1 MRENE
6 GMSAMAGS
14 SGVGVASNVSPTRDT
29 GAGRRLAPLLAVVV
43 AACGGDLPPEAA
55 ELASR
60 EAAAVAEALHP
71 EASEAISKLRSPFC
85 KGFMLE
91 VCTSGD
97 AEELRD
103 SLQAGALA
111 GLSADSL
118 VEWMIAAYGEEYRA
132 LPEASG
138 SGLLAWLAPPV
149 ALLLGLS
156 LVVVALRRLKGP
168 SPPVARNDAITEDE
182 RDRLDAALRE
192 LEEME
197 EARP

>member
-1 MRENE
+1 MKGIDHGRWFF
-6 GMSAMAGS
+6 ALLCA
-14 SGVGVASNVSPTRDT
+14 VLVS
-29 GAGRRLAPLLAVVV
+29 
-43 AACGGDLPPEAA
+43 ACGSDLPPEAA

-60 EAAAVAEALHP
+60 EASSMAVELHP

-103 SLQAGALA
+103 SLQAGALL

-118 VEWMIAAYGEEYRA
+118 VEWMIASYGEEYRA
-132 LPEASG
+132 LPETSG
-138 SGLLAWLAPPV
+138 SGLLAWLVPPV
-149 ALLLGLS
+149 ALLLGLT

-168 SPPVARNDAITEDE
+168 VPAGVETDAITEDE
-182 RDRLDAALRE
+182 RDRLDSALAE

-197 EARP
+197 EAQL

>member
-1 MRENE
+1 
-6 GMSAMAGS
+6 MA
-14 SGVGVASNVSPTRDT
+14 V
-29 GAGRRLAPLLAVVV
+29 
-43 AACGGDLPPEAA
+43 E
-55 ELASR
+55 
-60 EAAAVAEALHP
+60 LHP
-71 EASEAISKLRSPFC
+71 EASDAISKLRSPFC

-91 VCTSGD
+91 VCTSSD

-118 VEWMIAAYGEEYRA
+118 VELMIASYGEEYRA
-132 LPEASG
+132 LPETSG
-138 SGLLAWLAPPV
+138 AGLLAWLVPPL

-168 SPPVARNDAITEDE
+168 VPAAVETDAITEDE
-182 RDRLDAALRE
+182 RGRLDTALAE

-197 EARP
+197 EAQL

>member
-1 MRENE
+1 
-6 GMSAMAGS
+6 MA
-14 SGVGVASNVSPTRDT
+14 V
-29 GAGRRLAPLLAVVV
+29 
-43 AACGGDLPPEAA
+43 E
-55 ELASR
+55 
-60 EAAAVAEALHP
+60 LHP

-85 KGFMLE
+85 PGFMLE
-91 VCTSGD
+91 VCTTGN

-118 VEWMIAAYGEEYRA
+118 VEWMIASYGEEYRA
-132 LPEASG
+132 LPETRG
-138 SGLLAWLAPPV
+138 SGLLAWLVPPL

-168 SPPVARNDAITEDE
+168 VPAGVATDAITEDE
-182 RDRLDAALRE
+182 RGRLDTALAE

-197 EARP
+197 EAQL